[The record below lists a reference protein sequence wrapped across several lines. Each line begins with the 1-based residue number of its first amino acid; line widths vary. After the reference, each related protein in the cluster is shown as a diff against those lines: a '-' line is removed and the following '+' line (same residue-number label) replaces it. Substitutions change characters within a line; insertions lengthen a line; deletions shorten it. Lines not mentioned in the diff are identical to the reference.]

1 MGRRLPSCRME
12 RAGQLVLVP
21 GMGTDPRLYRP
32 QRAAFPELISPE
44 WLMPEPRESL
54 VHYGERLAEGIK
66 FDRTRPVVVGGVS
79 LGGMLALEMAE
90 RLGAREVLLI
100 ASCRGPRAISPLLKV
115 SERAGRVTP
124 GRLLDA
130 GRSLARFGVGR
141 GGNIPADDR
150 ALLGRM
156 VREVPLEFLRWAG
169 RAIMEWPGK
178 APGPI
183 PVRHIHGTRDWVI
196 LPSRVKPDVWVP
208 GGAHVLNMSHPR
220 EVNRWIGEQVRLAAE
235 REVKA

>member
-90 RLGAREVLLI
+90 RLGGKRGAVDREL
-100 ASCRGPRAISPLLKV
+100 PRAAGDLAAAEG
-115 SERAGRVTP
+115 ERASGA
-124 GRLLDA
+124 GDA
-130 GRSLARFGVGR
+130 RATAGCGALA
-141 GGNIPADDR
+141 
-150 ALLGRM
+150 
-156 VREVPLEFLRWAG
+156 
-169 RAIMEWPGK
+169 
-178 APGPI
+178 GPI
-183 PVRHIHGTRDWVI
+183 RRGQGWQH
-196 LPSRVKPDVWVP
+196 S
-208 GGAHVLNMSHPR
+208 GG
-220 EVNRWIGEQVRLAAE
+220 
-235 REVKA
+235 